1 MNSMIYDP
9 LEEYRQKFKKLH
21 LDNTN
26 RFFEELVRQS
36 GVDIEENR
44 KTVRQYDE
52 HTKKLGTLRHKLYWM
67 RILRMIMVIL
77 VISIPIMLR
86 TPELAI
92 QAFLV
97 LSVVF
102 IPLILLITP
111 KIQGYRSEIELADE
125 KASELLALAR
135 KQMEP
140 LNALF
145 TEQDALRLLEDSIP
159 LLSLEPSFSAEQEA
173 NMVLNFDFCG
183 KGDDEQSV
191 IGLLAGNYNENPF
204 LFENRQIHE
213 MGTEVYHGYK
223 TISWTEEYTD
233 SEGETKTRTETE
245 TLHATLKKPKPKYHT
260 QTLLHYCSQGGPDL
274 TFSRGATH
282 LDRMSEI
289 GIERY
294 VKRGEKQ
301 LKRMTDRAIRE
312 NRDFVSMSNTEF
324 EVLFHATN
332 RTDEVQFRTLFT
344 PLAQINMV
352 KLVLSQVGYGDDF
365 NFCKLNRTNRI
376 ISEHSLGRAIT
387 LFPKDHASY
396 SYEQVRENFIGK
408 NAEFFKAVYFDFA
421 PVWAIPLYQERPA
434 HSLDPVPKR
443 RQKYASKE
451 WEALANAVD
460 DQYVVHPQTATK
472 AILKCSFVSSGKS
485 GDRIKVTAYSY
496 SVRKRVTDVSVHG
509 GDGYWHDV
517 PVEWKEYI
525 PLKFESRYYVGTEE
539 QANNRTILAKKDN
552 LCIFN

>member
-9 LEEYRQKFKKLH
+9 LEEYLQKFKKLH

-52 HTKKLGTLRHKLYWM
+52 HSKKLGTLRNKLYWM

-77 VISIPIMLR
+77 VIFIPIMLW

-111 KIQGYRSEIELADE
+111 KIRGYRSEIELADE

-183 KGDDEQSV
+183 QSDDEQSA
-191 IGLLAGNYNENPF
+191 IELLAGNYNENPF

-213 MGTEVYHGYK
+213 MGSLSWLQNHIMDRRVYG
-223 TISWTEEYTD
+223 
-233 SEGETKTRTETE
+233 
-245 TLHATLKKPKPKYHT
+245 
-260 QTLLHYCSQGGPDL
+260 
-274 TFSRGATH
+274 
-282 LDRMSEI
+282 
-289 GIERY
+289 
-294 VKRGEKQ
+294 
-301 LKRMTDRAIRE
+301 
-312 NRDFVSMSNTEF
+312 
-324 EVLFHATN
+324 
-332 RTDEVQFRTLFT
+332 
-344 PLAQINMV
+344 
-352 KLVLSQVGYGDDF
+352 
-365 NFCKLNRTNRI
+365 
-376 ISEHSLGRAIT
+376 
-387 LFPKDHASY
+387 
-396 SYEQVRENFIGK
+396 
-408 NAEFFKAVYFDFA
+408 
-421 PVWAIPLYQERPA
+421 
-434 HSLDPVPKR
+434 
-443 RQKYASKE
+443 
-451 WEALANAVD
+451 
-460 DQYVVHPQTATK
+460 
-472 AILKCSFVSSGKS
+472 
-485 GDRIKVTAYSY
+485 
-496 SVRKRVTDVSVHG
+496 
-509 GDGYWHDV
+509 
-517 PVEWKEYI
+517 
-525 PLKFESRYYVGTEE
+525 
-539 QANNRTILAKKDN
+539 
-552 LCIFN
+552 